1 MVKIKILITAERFP
15 PNVFGGGE
23 YSAFLLAKN
32 LAQNNEVHVIT
43 SKDDG
48 RLTKKESRDAEELN
62 GINIHRIIPPSSSF
76 FPLFLR
82 DHEMFYTKSFRRIK
96 QFLSRHNDFD
106 ILHSMSMNM
115 VIGSV
120 LGAKQNQIPIVTT
133 VNDHW
138 ATCFFR
144 SHYRIGNVCLRCS
157 SDLLKECMNS
167 QIGSPVT
174 LPYVRYSMWLRRYFL
189 SKSDGLIAIS
199 DSVKDILKANG
210 FKSPIVSIPIVV
222 DTEMF
227 QYQKPKYTKNTLYIG
242 RLDPGKGAETAIET
256 FAHANI
262 GTLTV
267 VGTGTGLERCKKL
280 TRELGIQDKV
290 KFVGNI
296 SYNEV
301 PEMIYNSDI
310 VIAPFQRVEAFG
322 RVLLEANAC
331 GRGVITS
338 NIGGGSKMLIK
349 NGENG
354 YSFDPEDIKGMGE
367 CLRTI
372 LSDKKHIKKLGIT
385 GREIVEN
392 EMKKERI
399 TEQIESFYHKI
410 IKSNT

>member
-1 MVKIKILITAERFP
+1 MAQFKILITAERFP

-43 SKDDG
+43 SKDAG
-48 RLTKKESRDAEELN
+48 RKTEKKKRDAKEMN
-62 GINIHRIIPPSSSF
+62 GINIHRIIPPSSSI

-82 DHEMFYTKSFRRIK
+82 DHEIFYTKSFRMIK
-96 QFLSRHNDFD
+96 RFLNRHIDFD

-120 LGAKQNQIPIVTT
+120 LGAKQNKIPIVST

-144 SHYRIGNVCLRCS
+144 KHYRNGKVCLRCS
-157 SDLLKECMNS
+157 RNILKACMNS
-167 QIGSPVT
+167 QIGNSVT

-189 SKSDGLIAIS
+189 SKCDGLIAIS

-210 FKSPIVSIPIVV
+210 FKNPIVTIPIVV

-227 QYQKPKYTKNTLYIG
+227 QYQEPKYSKNILYIG
-242 RLDPGKGAETAIET
+242 RLDPGKGAVAAIRT
-256 FAHANI
+256 FAYANM

-267 VGTGTGLERCKKL
+267 VGTGTGLERCRKL
-280 TRELGIQDKV
+280 TRELGIQKKV
-290 KFVGNI
+290 KFIGNI

-301 PEMIYNSDI
+301 PKIIHDSDI
-310 VIAPFQRVEAFG
+310 ILAPFQRVEAFG

-338 NIGGGSKMLIK
+338 SIGGGSKMLIK

-354 YSFDPEDIKGMGE
+354 YSYNPEDIKGMGK

-372 LSDKKHIKKLGIT
+372 LSDKKLIKKLGVT
-385 GREIVEN
+385 GREIVEK

-399 TEQIESFYHKI
+399 TEQIELFYHKI
-410 IKSNT
+410 IKSKT